1 MPPLIKPHT
10 RLRRRQ
16 TNQTPRHELRP
27 GALLGRPALNIP
39 RTGRV
44 DAQHGDGGGFELR
57 DYGGEGFAEGT
68 AEGEAEDG
76 VDDEVCGF
84 EGFGEVGDEGD
95 GEVVELGFEALFAS
109 IRVRIALH
117 CQLEMR
123 DRVLPGRVHFC
134 PLWDSRWRGCSRIG
148 RGDGLLLD
156 HRRLLFH

>member
-1 MPPLIKPHT
+1 MPPLIKPHA

-16 TNQTPRHELRP
+16 TNQAPRHELRP
-27 GALLGRPALNIP
+27 GALLRRSALNVP

-57 DYGGEGFAEGT
+57 DYRGEGLAEGT

-95 GEVVELGFEALFAS
+95 GEVVELGFEALAF
-109 IRVRIALH
+109 V
-117 CQLEMR
+117 
-123 DRVLPGRVHFC
+123 
-134 PLWDSRWRGCSRIG
+134 
-148 RGDGLLLD
+148 
-156 HRRLLFH
+156 

>member
-1 MPPLIKPHT
+1 MSSFISKSPLGINPNLHNLINPGILRNIQTILLDDIFAQKPPPDKMPPLVKPHA

-16 TNQTPRHELRP
+16 TNQTARHELCP
-27 GALLGRPALNIP
+27 GALLGRPALDVP

-68 AEGEAEDG
+68 AEGKAEDG

-95 GEVVELGFEALFAS
+95 GEVVELGFEAL
-109 IRVRIALH
+109 AL
-117 CQLEMR
+117 
-123 DRVLPGRVHFC
+123 V
-134 PLWDSRWRGCSRIG
+134 
-148 RGDGLLLD
+148 
-156 HRRLLFH
+156 